1 MSGRSTLAVR
11 LAAAAVLLP
20 LLCSA
25 CARLPPQEGSALVDA
40 LGVGPG
46 SSVGEIGAVGGA
58 LSVIDFPP
66 SLLLAPWTPEG
77 TLDRGGRGIE
87 AQTLIAE
94 LSAGGFEPTRVIEDR
109 HRGDLLQRFDCA
121 RFRDPADAGSRR
133 P

>member
-1 MSGRSTLAVR
+1 MSARSTLGVR
-11 LAAAAVLLP
+11 LAVAAVLLP

-25 CARLPPQEGSALVDA
+25 CAGVPPKEVSALVDA

-46 SSVGEIGAVGGA
+46 SSVGEIGAGGGA

-77 TLDRGGRGIE
+77 TPDRGGHGIE

-94 LSAGGFEPTRVIEDR
+94 LSAGGFEPTRVIEDW
-109 HRGDLLQRFDCA
+109 HCGDLLQRFYCA
-121 RFRDPADAGSRR
+121 LFRDPADAGSRR